1 MRGLLPIIW
10 RTSLKEMELIE
21 PCLFIGLVAL
31 IYVDD
36 LVFGVTSINLVLSF
50 AEEME
55 TEFEMSTVYHLTF
68 FLGL

>member
-1 MRGLLPIIW
+1 
-10 RTSLKEMELIE
+10 MELIE